1 MSEREKALEAA
12 ATLEQIRGIL
22 ADAISRTEEDL
33 CDDYDDADYTG
44 ERPDLYD
51 YEVTISL
58 NFARAVFAALA
69 MPATVDGADFL
80 RGWKAGRDAADMAV
94 AKLEYGE
101 ADDSSYD
108 AGRLYGLGLARA
120 AIRSLTPPEDDP

>member
-1 MSEREKALEAA
+1 
-12 ATLEQIRGIL
+12 
-22 ADAISRTEEDL
+22 L

-69 MPATVDGADFL
+69 MPATVDRAS
-80 RGWKAGRDAADMAV
+80 W
-94 AKLEYGE
+94 E
-101 ADDSSYD
+101 ADGDVRHIVD
-108 AGRLYGLGLARA
+108 AVWAEYADCVKDRWTFRKEHIEKAIKRA
-120 AIRSLTPPEDDP
+120 IAIRNLTPPEDAP